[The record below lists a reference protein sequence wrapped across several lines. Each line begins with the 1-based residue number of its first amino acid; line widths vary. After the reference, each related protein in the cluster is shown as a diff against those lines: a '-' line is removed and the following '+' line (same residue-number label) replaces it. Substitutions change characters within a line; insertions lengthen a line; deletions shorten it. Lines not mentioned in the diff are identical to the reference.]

1 MRGQRWLRIL
11 AGLLTVVVGLSL
23 FAGCSFYKV
32 KEDGEAL
39 TYDICDDTML
49 PEELLSVINSKKE
62 EPFNLTYSNNTK
74 CRQTLISTRIHRKQ

>member
-11 AGLLTVVVGLSL
+11 AGVLTVVVGLSL

-49 PEELLSVINSKKE
+49 PEELLSVRVQVSGVFAMRVMPE
-62 EPFNLTYSNNTK
+62 TAMPRSSYCFSA
-74 CRQTLISTRIHRKQ
+74 R